1 MVRLNKLFTII
12 AIFSAAVLS
21 GCASVKTASSSEDA
35 KAKTF
40 ATNPNQAK
48 LYIYRNE
55 FMGAALR
62 MGVELN
68 GKEIGKTGPKS
79 YFAVDVP
86 PGKHSIVSRAE
97 NDASLEVMT
106 EAGKNYFIWQEVK
119 MGFLLAR
126 SKLQLVDEAQGQA
139 GVRESQLLEMSVSN
153 PSTVN
158 NASATPTPYA
168 SRPAT
173 ASTTA
178 SASATENPSSD
189 TVSQVKQAE
198 QPKPVEATSNYP
210 VKIEKVPFEIGVS
223 SATVERIAKQNSC
236 ESTKGAGLLYK
247 KGPVEVYRV
256 DCKDGREI
264 KARCELRQCNIFTP

>member
-97 NDASLEVMT
+97 NDASLEVMA
-106 EAGKNYFIWQEVK
+106 EAGRNYFIWQEVK

-139 GVRESQLLEMSVSN
+139 GVRESQLLEMNVSN
-153 PSTVN
+153 PSTIN
-158 NASATPTPYA
+158 SASVTPTTDT
-168 SRPAT
+168 SQQSVT
-173 ASTTA
+173 A
-178 SASATENPSSD
+178 NPGTD
-189 TVSQVKQAE
+189 MASQVKQVE
-198 QPKPVEATSNYP
+198 QPRPVEATSSYP

-236 ESTKGAGLLYK
+236 ESKQGAGLLYK

-264 KARCELRQCNIFTP
+264 KARCELRQCSIFTP